1 LKVAVIQFPGSNCD
15 RDTVHVLKNALGLD
29 ADLVWHNE
37 FNSSPYDAV
46 ILPGGFSFGD
56 HLRGGIIAA
65 HSPATEAVVE
75 IANEGRP
82 VLGIC
87 NGFQTLI
94 EAGLLPGA
102 LLRNTCL
109 KFVCKWMN
117 LQVENNDTAFTC
129 SLKKGSK
136 LRIPIAHNEGRFY
149 AEEEILDRLESGERV
164 AMRYVDDNPTGT
176 SRGLT
181 GIVNEKG
188 NVLGMMPHPER
199 ASDLSLGGTDGLKI
213 FESMVE
219 WARC

>member
-1 LKVAVIQFPGSNCD
+1 MRVAVIQFPGSNCD
-15 RDTVHVLKNALGLD
+15 RDTEHVLKDMLGLD
-29 ADLVWHNE
+29 AKLVWHNE
-37 FNSSPYDAV
+37 FKSNLFDVA

-65 HSPATEAVVE
+65 HSPATEEVVQM
-75 IANEGRP
+75 ANEDRP

-94 EAGLLPGA
+94 EARLLPGA
-102 LLRNTCL
+102 LLRNTSL

-117 LQVENNDTAFTC
+117 LQIENYSTAFTC
-129 SLKKGSK
+129 SMTKDSR

-149 AEEEILDRLESGERV
+149 AEDGTLDHLESTGQV
-164 AMRYVDDNPTGT
+164 VMRYVDSNPTGT
-176 SRGLT
+176 ARGIT
-181 GIVNEKG
+181 GITNKKG

-199 ASDLSLGGTDGLKI
+199 ASDQALGGTDGLKI